1 LDSIFFYKLNFR
13 TVTKDKD
20 LASLLFNKLNESCL
34 YRKTSKKQMLLEVKY
49 YFGTNDMFPNYFTLI
64 ENVKDPNFKILESI
78 LISTQ

>member
-1 LDSIFFYKLNFR
+1 
-13 TVTKDKD
+13 
-20 LASLLFNKLNESCL
+20 
-34 YRKTSKKQMLLEVKY
+34 MLLEVKY